1 MSKADAKKL
10 PQDLLDTR
18 YAKRKAEQRKA
29 DKLDRAAN
37 AQAKLRNQ
45 AK

>member
-10 PQDLLDTR
+10 PQDLLNARNT
-18 YAKRKAEQRKA
+18 KRKAEQRKA
-29 DKLDRAAN
+29 DKLDRAAKV
-37 AQAKLRNQ
+37 QAKLRNQ